1 MNKFVSNYPQMKI
14 IFSLLILSLISC
26 ASMKK
31 QGPSMT
37 GKVSIHQPYCG
48 GAKPTPE
55 VSKGTY
61 SPYKNATFFIKTKMS
76 NDDKNVVSKITTDD
90 KGEFKTKLNPG
101 TYIVIHEDKA
111 LSFEEY
117 VKKYNTPST
126 NQAYIG
132 EKDAKTQYEAPDMEL
147 VVEENKA
154 IEITYHAKC
163 FVGINRLLK
172 YTGKMP
178 Q

>member
-1 MNKFVSNYPQMKI
+1 MSKFVPNISQMKI
-14 IFSLLILSLISC
+14 IFLILVLSIISC

-31 QGPSMT
+31 KDPSVT

-48 GAKPTPE
+48 GAKPSPE
-55 VSKGTY
+55 VSKGKY
-61 SPYKNATFFIKTKMS
+61 YPYKNATFLIKTKMS
-76 NDDKNVVSKITTDD
+76 NDDKNVVAKITTDD
-90 KGEFKTKLNPG
+90 KGEFKTKLDPG
-101 TYIVIHEDKA
+101 TYIVFHEDKA
-111 LSFEEY
+111 LTFEEF

-132 EKDAKTQYEAPDMEL
+132 EKDAKTQYETSDMGI
-147 VVEENKA
+147 VVEENKP
-154 IEITYHAKC
+154 IEITYQAKC
-163 FVGINRLLK
+163 FVGINPLVK